1 MGRSLLLQRKFAV
14 RVNEF
19 PVQPVGNFT
28 ANPLW
33 MLASSVRDSPPFA
46 EITCIF
52 PEIRE
57 FGPAET
63 RSLQPPSTANK
74 S

>member
-1 MGRSLLLQRKFAV
+1 LQRKFAV

-33 MLASSVRDSPPFA
+33 MLALSVRHSPPFA
-46 EITCIF
+46 EIRCIF

-63 RSLQPPSTANK
+63 RSLQPPNTAT
-74 S
+74 